1 MKRII
6 PFAAAFLLLAA
17 VVAGILFIKL
27 FDIKKDTTFDGA
39 KFVAESIGIIE
50 KAEKEPHGGGV
61 IPAVRFRSGGKLI

>member
-17 VVAGILFIKL
+17 VVAGILFIKSI
-27 FDIKKDTTFDGA
+27 DVKKDTSFEGA

-50 KAEKEPHGGGV
+50 KTEKEPRGGGV
-61 IPAVRFRSGGKLI
+61 IPAVRFKEGGIFI